1 MTSSIT
7 VVVKH
12 GGNEY
17 SARHM
22 TVKKTFLGY
31 EDHGILTFNLDCEG
45 DGYGQG
51 VGGIALDGAPAQA
64 GGPRTPQ
71 ASGLALVTEV
81 IKVLGAD
88 SWEGILGKQ
97 ILIISDN
104 TGRSAGIANPLTG
117 KVLVFSEFLKESR
130 QAADESSR

>member
-1 MTSSIT
+1 MTSSIA

-12 GGNEY
+12 GGHEY

-45 DGYGQG
+45 GGYGQG
-51 VGGIALDGAPAQA
+51 VGGIALDGAPSQV
-64 GGPRTPQ
+64 GGSRTPQ
-71 ASGLALVTEV
+71 TSGLALVTEV
-81 IKVLGAD
+81 IKVVGAD
-88 SWEGILGKQ
+88 SWEGIPGKHVL
-97 ILIISDN
+97 ILSDN
-104 TGRSAGIANPLTG
+104 TGRSVGIANPLTG
-117 KVLVFSEFLKESR
+117 KVLVFGEFLKELR